1 MQCWHRAVP
10 FILRPSAV
18 TGNLVGLF
26 EVSMN
31 QDSENFEQLRR
42 LLALKRHEQ
51 PPPGYFNGFSQQV
64 IARIKLGEEGE
75 RSALFGRLFGEVPW
89 LQRIWA
95 AFEAKPMLA
104 GVFAVAV
111 CGLLITG
118 VIYSDKTDVSS
129 MALMQTTETDSGPMG
144 LAANVSPADHPL
156 LAKPV
161 LLEPSSTSP
170 IATAQTDDSLLGD
183 IGKLRVQPASFS
195 FPGGNFPAGQILR
208 V

>member
-1 MQCWHRAVP
+1 
-10 FILRPSAV
+10 
-18 TGNLVGLF
+18 
-26 EVSMN
+26 MN
-31 QDSENFEQLRR
+31 QDTENFEQLRR

-75 RSALFGRLFGEVPW
+75 RSALFGRLFGEAPW

-95 AFEAKPMLA
+95 AFEAKPILA
-104 GVFAVAV
+104 GAFAVAV

-118 VIYSDKTDVSS
+118 VIYSDKADVSS

-195 FPGGNFPAGQILR
+195 FPGGN
-208 V
+208 